1 LISHQQSGFT
11 LVELITV
18 MVLIG
23 ILSTVAFSRF
33 ADTDPYKQALFSSK
47 LQAYIRAA
55 QQIAMAQQTALYAD
69 RTPKSLLTLLQTEQ
83 SKWQITIA
91 NDTGMQSH
99 SLELNENVQVDKQPL
114 PKGVK
119 LVLKFAAN
127 GDLVQTSYPEIS
139 QVTHSLALQIGEET
153 LCIAPT
159 GYSYEGSCI

>member
-1 LISHQQSGFT
+1 MTNEQGGFT

-33 ADTDPYKQALFSSK
+33 ADTDLYRQALFSSK
-47 LQAYIRAA
+47 LQSYIRVA
-55 QQIAMAQQTALYAD
+55 QQMAMAQQTAVYVNSA
-69 RTPKSLLTLLQTEQ
+69 PKSLLALQQTAQ
-83 SKWQITIA
+83 SQWQITIA

-99 SLELNENVQVDKQPL
+99 SLELNENIQVDKQLL
-114 PKGVK
+114 PIGVK

-127 GDLVQTSYPEIS
+127 GDLVQSNYPKIS
-139 QVTHSLALQIGEET
+139 QVTRSIALQIGEEV